1 MKIRAW
7 FTNARFALAF
17 FIMPAD
23 LEGIP
28 PKKPTP
34 LWINRR
40 KAMFSQGYDPRD
52 TATP

>member
-7 FTNARFALAF
+7 FTSARFALAF

-28 PKKPTP
+28 PKKPSP
-34 LWINRR
+34 LWIARR
-40 KAMFSQGYDPRD
+40 KSMLAFGYDPRD
-52 TATP
+52 SARP